1 MRCLFRWTATQLVC
15 LAGTGI
21 DVRSAARSL
30 RSNLATSRFLLLPSR
45 PLLCRYAYSIAAA
58 TSLDKPV
65 RHKTILEIQL
75 QPPWDAS
82 LKAQV
87 GGKSAE
93 RLAGRQTVEWQQGYM
108 LAGEA
113 VQFTCMRQW
122 PFGTRA
128 EQL

>member
-1 MRCLFRWTATQLVC
+1 MRCPCRWTARQPLC
-15 LAGTGI
+15 LACT
-21 DVRSAARSL
+21 DTCPAAL
-30 RSNLATSRFLLLPSR
+30 ALHSNLPTCCFPLLPSR
-45 PLLCRYAYSIAAA
+45 PHLCRYAYSIAAA

-93 RLAGRQTVEWQQGYM
+93 RLAGRRTVEWQQVSM

-113 VQFTCMRQW
+113 VQTTNMHQW
-122 PFGTRA
+122 ACGTQA
-128 EQL
+128 PQL